1 MFKQRG
7 CYSIGKKIEIGVK
20 IFSDIYFVLN
30 AEDKE
35 RIYNY
40 IEEFRDIVVLES
52 SKNNKMNSCTTLP
65 ARIIFCT
72 VVIKPIVLT

>member
-1 MFKQRG
+1 MASIIIIYKLEILFKQRG

-35 RIYNY
+35 RIYSY
-40 IEEFRDIVVLES
+40 LEELRDIVVLES
-52 SKNNKMNSCTTLP
+52 SKKQQNEFMYG
-65 ARIIFCT
+65 FD
-72 VVIKPIVLT
+72 